1 MKSGIPE
8 SGKISKNS
16 QPKGSGTRKATNSF
30 PCAHCDTMFIDKREC
45 YIHIKIDHKD
55 EYIDIIESQLKEY
68 ENQIQALVE
77 DVEKVKTENKEL
89 KSMNKMNKSSA
100 AEQSPRDIY
109 DKEDEIELDSEK
121 ELLLGKQSGF
131 RREGPQVQSVQFFPC
146 QVCGSKLKDLPQLN
160 IHLKIHDKPIKRCNK
175 CGKTYDNENDFE
187 FHTTYE
193 HKDLSQW
200 NCMNC
205 DFQANSRD
213 NLKNHINFKHT
224 KDTDKVVLNCDKCKM
239 QFRSMWHLR
248 NHKRDDHG
256 KEEECIFYKDK
267 RCKFGHSCWKIH
279 MEGNGIISFTC
290 FWCKETFKSMNELMN
305 HRKKK
310 HIELCKPCNPKQGP
324 CRFANQPERCWFS
337 DKDFPQ
343 ALNQQIPP

>member
-1 MKSGIPE
+1 
-8 SGKISKNS
+8 
-16 QPKGSGTRKATNSF
+16 
-30 PCAHCDTMFIDKREC
+30 MFIDKKEC

-121 ELLLGKQSGF
+121 ELLLGKQNGF

-160 IHLKIHDKPIKRCNK
+160 IHLKIHEIPIKRCNK

-248 NHKRDDHG
+248 NHKRDDHV

-267 RCKFGHSCWKIH
+267 RCKFGDSCWKIH
-279 MEGNGIISFTC
+279 MEGTGIIYFTC
-290 FWCKETFKSMNELMN
+290 FSCKETFKSMNELMN

-324 CRFANQPERCWFS
+324 CRFANQPEMCWFS
-337 DKDFPQ
+337 HKDFPQ